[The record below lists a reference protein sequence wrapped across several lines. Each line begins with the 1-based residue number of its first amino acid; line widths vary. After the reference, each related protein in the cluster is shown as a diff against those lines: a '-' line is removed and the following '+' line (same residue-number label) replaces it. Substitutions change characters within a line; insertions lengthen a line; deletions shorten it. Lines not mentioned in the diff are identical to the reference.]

1 MNKPI
6 PIPVSEL
13 MSRDLVVVKPADS
26 LEQVEQCFRAYNIH
40 HLPVVD
46 ENGQLVGLITRSDFS
61 RANHLLAHFRQDFKS
76 VLVEEMMTR
85 QLATATPETPVH
97 QIAEVFLSNV
107 MHAMPIVDGNNL
119 VGIVTTQDLL
129 KYLLEERKR
138 LTE

>member
-1 MNKPI
+1 
-6 PIPVSEL
+6 
-13 MSRDLVVVKPADS
+13 MSRDLVVVKPGDS

-46 ENGQLVGLITRSDFS
+46 EQGHLAGLITRSDFS

-76 VLVEEMMTR
+76 VLVKEMMTR
-85 QLATATPETPVH
+85 QLATATPDTPMH
-97 QIAEVFLSNV
+97 KIAEVFLSNV